1 MCFWEAWRNVVHKLP
16 SGVRVTYL
24 GSTLEILVV
33 LSSPAPWRHIRLIC
47 ESKTYFCF
55 CSCCYSLMIA
65 HWWSPAAQICTGWK
79 KAQYEAS
86 GVYFILGGSYSEVY
100 SECFNSCSCRFFF
113 FYLTKEMTSDKL
125 QCCDSAAP
133 SKQELLCLKDQL
145 RQTAAC
151 LGNGAISN
159 EQWEAES
166 QPTPWLARQNF
177 RSPCP

>member
-100 SECFNSCSCRFFF
+100 SECFNSCSCRFIFF
-113 FYLTKEMTSDKL
+113 IWQRKRLLTSF
-125 QCCDSAAP
+125 SAVTALLP
-133 SKQELLCLKDQL
+133 VSKSFCAWK
-145 RQTAAC
+145 
-151 LGNGAISN
+151 IS
-159 EQWEAES
+159 S
-166 QPTPWLARQNF
+166 GR
-177 RSPCP
+177 